1 MNPRRGTCLT
11 ATVLAIALLTGAAAP
26 DDRALLDATKRG
38 DVAAVRLLLED
49 GADPNAARGDGLT
62 ALHVAAQAGNLE
74 IAKLL
79 IGAGAEVAAT
89 TRIGGYMPMHLAS
102 GAAQASVVGALI
114 EAGADPGAVTTAS
127 GATPLHL
134 AAKAFSGE
142 STVRVL
148 LEHGAR
154 VNAVEASAGQTPLMF
169 AASYGRTAAI
179 RELLTHGADPAIRT
193 EVVDVLKRMV
203 IDEEA
208 QVRLREART
217 EIRRSSPEGTNRALT
232 SAELQAAI
240 AAQRE
245 FLRSDEAIEKLL
257 EDFHPDDLAR
267 RRVYGGSTV
276 IGDCYDNALCES
288 ATDVEFLARPWWE
301 TLVGKTGGMTA
312 LLHATREGHIE
323 VAEALLE
330 GGADIDQISGGDGSS
345 PLVIATQNGRFDLAM
360 VLIERGANPN
370 LATHTD
376 GVSPL
381 FGVMQTQWANFTSH
395 PQPRAHDNQQSSY
408 MDVLNA
414 LLEAGADPNVRIKT
428 HLWYWEFGTR
438 AGLDIAGATPFW
450 RAAFALDMEAMKVL
464 AAYGAD
470 PSIPTKWNEIG
481 MRASRQEDGRTGDDS
496 GLSPLPENT
505 PNMYPIHASA
515 GGGWLGFIAIDMNQ
529 VPNNFINAV
538 KYLVEEHGADVS
550 VRNSWG
556 YTPLHYAA
564 ARGDDD
570 LIEYLVSR
578 GADLKA
584 ISRLGQSTVD
594 MARGGGA
601 GYHYRAAFPETVKL
615 LLSLGAEFRC
625 LDTHFRGTG
634 AHCAGSGVPQFEG
647 VIGREEAVSPTI
659 RRR

>member
-1 MNPRRGTCLT
+1 MNPRRGKCLT
-11 ATVLAIALLTGAAAP
+11 AAVLAIALLTAAVAP
-26 DDRALLDATKRG
+26 DDPALLDATRRG
-38 DVAAVRLLLED
+38 DVAAVRSLLED
-49 GADPNAARGDGLT
+49 GTDPNTAQGDGLT
-62 ALHVAAQAGNLE
+62 ALHLAAQAGNLE

-114 EAGADPGAVTTAS
+114 EAGADPSAVTTAS
-127 GATPLHL
+127 GVTPLHL
-134 AAKAFSGE
+134 AAKAFNGE

-148 LEHGAR
+148 LEHGAP

-169 AASYGRTAAI
+169 AASYGRTPAI
-179 RELLTHGADPAIRT
+179 RELLTHGADPAIST
-193 EVVDVLKRMV
+193 EVVDVLRRMV
-203 IDEEA
+203 IDAEA
-208 QVRLREART
+208 QTRLLGART
-217 EIRRSSPEGTNRALT
+217 EIRRSSPDGTGRALT
-232 SAELQAAI
+232 TAEAQAAI

-245 FLRSDEAIEKLL
+245 FLRSDEAIEELL
-257 EDFHPDDLAR
+257 DDFHPDDLALPQ
-267 RRVYGGSTV
+267 VYGAHLAAIGSV
-276 IGDCYDNALCES
+276 QVQDG
-288 ATDVEFLARPWWE
+288 VEFLGRPWWE

-312 LLHATREGHIE
+312 LLHAAREGHIE
-323 VAEALLE
+323 VAETLLD
-330 GGADIDQISGGDGSS
+330 GGADIDQVSDGDGSS
-345 PLVIATQNGRFDLAM
+345 PLVIAIQNGHFDLAM
-360 VLIERGANPN
+360 VLMERGANPN

-395 PQPRAHDNQQSSY
+395 PQPRAQDNQQSTY
-408 MDVLNA
+408 MAVLNA

-450 RAAFALDMEAMKVL
+450 RAAFALDIEAMKVL

-470 PSIPTKWNEIG
+470 PSIPTKWDEVG
-481 MRASRQEDGRTGDDS
+481 MRAQRQEDGRTGDDS
-496 GLSPLPENT
+496 GLPPVPENT

-529 VPNNFINAV
+529 VPDNFFNAV

-550 VRNSWG
+550 VPNSWG

-564 ARGDDD
+564 ARGDDH
-570 LIEYLVSR
+570 LIEYLVSK

-584 ISRLGQSTVD
+584 LTRLGQSTVD
-594 MARGGGA
+594 LARGGGA
-601 GYHYRAAFPETVKL
+601 GYHYRAGYPETVEL
-615 LLSLGAEFRC
+615 LLSLGAEFNC
-625 LDTHFRGTG
+625 IDTHFRGTG
-634 AHCAGSGVPQFEG
+634 AYCADSGVPPFEG
-647 VIGREEAVSPTI
+647 VIGREEGGQPHDPTAM
-659 RRR
+659 RR